1 MIYVFISYILTQT
14 EHFYT
19 QINSVKEKLRQYYKR
34 GIEKG
39 KLLRG
44 QLVQYMTN
52 LTLLRDQMRQY
63 MTNLVQSKRTCKNS
77 QSDFLSDNYQIELTP
92 GQHALFKAV
101 RNIIPKYLREP
112 YRRVIYTLPK
122 PTTQTI
128 PTLEQIKGFL
138 TVQIFLTDIKE
149 KNKTGTKDIF
159 NKNDDWTKNTFFKD
173 IISKDDNPDHED
185 LPNWEIGC
193 EAIIE
198 IRRKQE
204 KYKREM
210 REQPPLIIPC
220 QICRSQRHSARNCE
234 LYPFEAIAKECCSI
248 CLTEY
253 KQEFFH
259 IRQYCILDSRR
270 TALNLIFEEMEET
283 GYSHGRE
290 THKTQ

>member
-1 MIYVFISYILTQT
+1 MIYVFINYILTQT

-19 QINSVKEKLRQYYKR
+19 QINSVKEKLRQYCKR
-34 GIEKG
+34 GLEKG
-39 KLLRG
+39 TLLRD
-44 QLVQYMTN
+44 QLGRYVTT
-52 LTLLRDQMRQY
+52 LTLLKDQMRQY
-63 MTNLVQSKRTCKNS
+63 MTNLVRPRGQCKNS
-77 QSDFLSDNYQIELTP
+77 KPNPLLSDFDSDNYQIELTP

-149 KNKTGTKDIF
+149 KNETGT
-159 NKNDDWTKNTFFKD
+159 KD

-185 LPNWEIGC
+185 LPNWEIGR

-198 IRRKQE
+198 IRQKQE

-283 GYSHGRE
+283 GFSHGRE
-290 THKTQ
+290 TSKTQ